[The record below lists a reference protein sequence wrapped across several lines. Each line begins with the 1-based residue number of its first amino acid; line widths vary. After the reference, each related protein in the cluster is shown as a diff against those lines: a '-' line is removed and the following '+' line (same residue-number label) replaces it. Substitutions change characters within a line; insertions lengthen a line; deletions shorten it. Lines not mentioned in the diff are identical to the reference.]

1 MSRTNKTF
9 DTAPHAFTGTGRSRI
24 IPRPSRPGGGA
35 PRGASCGRVPARA
48 LRLVNFYALSAN
60 LERHLTSRRRSCDPE
75 LGGWVDLTIRLQ
87 SGIRSNFDDLWIP
100 HTATLRTSTGSRY
113 KNYVIK
119 FAANTITMQRA
130 F

>member
-24 IPRPSRPGGGA
+24 IPRSSRPGGGA

-75 LGGWVDLTIRLQ
+75 LGGWVDLK
-87 SGIRSNFDDLWIP
+87 RS
-100 HTATLRTSTGSRY
+100 ACKVESAATSTTCGFHIQQRCARAQVAGT
-113 KNYVIK
+113 K
-119 FAANTITMQRA
+119 ITS
-130 F
+130 